1 MRGINAIGNDKKRS
15 CKTYLPRPA
24 GKIGRNRLDCRS
36 ISKTDGKQGAER
48 QNEPS
53 AEHVCK
59 CVAFLEGEKIR
70 NANAKKSQKHYREK
84 HVAHHRPKHIEPI
97 CCMKGARRIRGARH
111 KKNFGKVR
119 RAASDPMDKNVAY
132 LFLPRLPFEI
142 QSHHV
147 ELNIGNAVGDFFH
160 GNFST
165 ADMRIV
171 CEGKNQN
178 FFHYGSI
185 LFRQS
190 LMYSSTLWRVS
201 QPSARDLETSIAEL
215 LLLPA
220 RAGSI
225 EICPPKRFAISRMEY
240 SRVSPKPKSSPSPFS
255 PTNINPATIS
265 STWVKFRF
273 WVPGD
278 TTVKGSLL
286 SIFCR
291 NISMTVPYAPA
302 RSPGPYTL

>member
-97 CCMKGARRIRGARH
+97 CCMKGAAPPHAARGPKKRKEQTPPQHHKKKPEGGGWGGGRPPAARRERH

-119 RAASDPMDKNVAY
+119 RAASDP
-132 LFLPRLPFEI
+132 
-142 QSHHV
+142 
-147 ELNIGNAVGDFFH
+147 
-160 GNFST
+160 
-165 ADMRIV
+165 
-171 CEGKNQN
+171 
-178 FFHYGSI
+178 
-185 LFRQS
+185 
-190 LMYSSTLWRVS
+190 
-201 QPSARDLETSIAEL
+201 
-215 LLLPA
+215 
-220 RAGSI
+220 
-225 EICPPKRFAISRMEY
+225 
-240 SRVSPKPKSSPSPFS
+240 
-255 PTNINPATIS
+255 
-265 STWVKFRF
+265 
-273 WVPGD
+273 
-278 TTVKGSLL
+278 
-286 SIFCR
+286 
-291 NISMTVPYAPA
+291 
-302 RSPGPYTL
+302 